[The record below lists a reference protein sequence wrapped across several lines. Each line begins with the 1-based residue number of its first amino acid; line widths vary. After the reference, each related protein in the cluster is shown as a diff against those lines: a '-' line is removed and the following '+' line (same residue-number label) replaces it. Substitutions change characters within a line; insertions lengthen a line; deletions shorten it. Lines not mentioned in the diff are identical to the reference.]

1 MIPRFRHVLWLLL
14 ALSACA
20 GEPESIILETPIA
33 SATTTTHIQTTVTAT
48 FTATATTTTA
58 TRTASARININT
70 ADETTL
76 AQLPRIGPTL
86 ARRIIT
92 YRQQHGLFQS
102 TGDIK
107 NVPGIGNAT
116 FEAIKDLIVVE

>member
-1 MIPRFRHVLWLLL
+1 MTSRFKYVMWLLL

-20 GEPESIILETPIA
+20 GEPEPIILETPIA
-33 SATTTTHIQTTVTAT
+33 SATAPLQTPVITPVITPV
-48 FTATATTTTA
+48 TTTA
-58 TRTASARININT
+58 PTRTATARININT

-86 ARRIIT
+86 ARRIVT

-102 TGDIK
+102 TADIK
-107 NVPGIGNAT
+107 NVPGIGDAT

>member
-1 MIPRFRHVLWLLL
+1 MWLLL

-33 SATTTTHIQTTVTAT
+33 SATAHIQAPVTTPVITPV
-48 FTATATTTTA
+48 TTTTP
-58 TRTASARININT
+58 TRTATARININT